1 MERGS
6 GIQQPSETLSIF
18 LSLFASLIHLCIRR
32 LANASTVLLPP
43 SLRNTA
49 PYWNKCSNEEVRLSG
64 LRFLRFWLAS
74 SPLVRCRSQEVG
86 LPFAVPMSLVSGPGR
101 GGGHG
106 SKDLPEEMKLAVQKH
121 VEYIQTLDTVRWITH
136 SAMELD

>member
-1 MERGS
+1 
-6 GIQQPSETLSIF
+6 
-18 LSLFASLIHLCIRR
+18 
-32 LANASTVLLPP
+32 
-43 SLRNTA
+43 
-49 PYWNKCSNEEVRLSG
+49 
-64 LRFLRFWLAS
+64 
-74 SPLVRCRSQEVG
+74 
-86 LPFAVPMSLVSGPGR
+86 MSLVSGPGR